1 MVGVELFYNGHP
13 VVNSIVDT
21 IEPPLFN
28 VGYNPFTVSNVVIL
42 NCNRQ
47 IRSFCQY
54 IQLQTMANITGP
66 IALNS
71 DLLGYRT
78 SEHFEICNP

>member
-1 MVGVELFYNGHP
+1 MYNCMVGVELFYNGHP

-47 IRSFCQY
+47 IRSFCK
-54 IQLQTMANITGP
+54 
-66 IALNS
+66 
-71 DLLGYRT
+71 
-78 SEHFEICNP
+78 